1 MRSTRRSHDA
11 LGAAMLVGALA
22 GFVIGALLG
31 IKGEDFAS
39 PIVTPFVGAICGVV
53 VAGLPFVVTATA
65 RHRRE
70 LRLMEAGHDEFR
82 AKAHDGWIEEVDL
95 TSEAPRPP

>member
-1 MRSTRRSHDA
+1 
-11 LGAAMLVGALA
+11 MLVGALA

-31 IKGEDFAS
+31 IRGQDFAS
-39 PIVTPFVGAICGVV
+39 PVVTPFVGAICGVF

-70 LRLMEAGHDEFR
+70 VRLLEAGHDEFR
-82 AKAHDGWIEEVDL
+82 LKARDGWIDEVDL
-95 TSEAPRPP
+95 PSDATRPR